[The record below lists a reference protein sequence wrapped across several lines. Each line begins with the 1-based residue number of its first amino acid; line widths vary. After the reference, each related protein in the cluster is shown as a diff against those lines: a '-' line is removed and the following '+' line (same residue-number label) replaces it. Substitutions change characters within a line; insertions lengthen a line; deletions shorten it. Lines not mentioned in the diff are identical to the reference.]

1 MKTIIFI
8 LGGICFQLNLFAQQ
22 VTVLHTFGTVQYF
35 TPNKLTP
42 SRVYPG
48 MRLQTAGK
56 IKSVKGGSAKLLYKG
71 STFVIKSSR
80 PLLVAEVVKAAKPA
94 SQMSFTGRFW
104 NFITESV
111 EEGESSERL
120 QQHHKEYL
128 NKNSA
133 AIKGYASKDFTIG
146 TSMLTVGK
154 LPNAT
159 VTFKWRN
166 VPGTGPYTFALME
179 ANGNVVANLHARDTV
194 ITLDLDQL
202 QMDIQGDYYWNVHR
216 NNKND
221 CSINI
226 PFKLIDANY
235 SKQIETL
242 SKYAEY
248 QSANPVEQ
256 KLMLAYLLEQENA
269 NFQANELYNDLLKLE
284 PENRLVKVIYSTFL
298 ARMDLMNE
306 ANTNLPKN

>member
-1 MKTIIFI
+1 
-8 LGGICFQLNLFAQQ
+8 
-22 VTVLHTFGTVQYF
+22 
-35 TPNKLTP
+35 
-42 SRVYPG
+42 
-48 MRLQTAGK
+48 
-56 IKSVKGGSAKLLYKG
+56 
-71 STFVIKSSR
+71 
-80 PLLVAEVVKAAKPA
+80 
-94 SQMSFTGRFW
+94 
-104 NFITESV
+104 
-111 EEGESSERL
+111 
-120 QQHHKEYL
+120 
-128 NKNSA
+128 
-133 AIKGYASKDFTIG
+133 
-146 TSMLTVGK
+146 
-154 LPNAT
+154 
-159 VTFKWRN
+159 
-166 VPGTGPYTFALME
+166 
-179 ANGNVVANLHARDTV
+179 
-194 ITLDLDQL
+194 
-202 QMDIQGDYYWNVHR
+202 MDIQGDYYWNVHR

-235 SKQIETL
+235 TKQIETL